1 MSKDKN
7 PLLLSQSVKPYTS
20 TNLPKIL
27 DSDSQLHFALLRLQ
41 LVELIRN
48 CSSTSSSASIET
60 ALKFAT
66 QQLAPRASTSK
77 EFLHDLE
84 RTMALLVFT
93 PDPSNAQNEELLKPD
108 LRMEVADRVN
118 QAILAR
124 QGTSVEAKIKEWIRA
139 RAWSENEA
147 RRAKKEIPPNIRL
160 GLDGETDGD
169 SDDFSMNGNED
180 NDAMIS

>member
-1 MSKDKN
+1 MSKDNNHHPFSLFAKRHTLAN
-7 PLLLSQSVKPYTS
+7 LS
-20 TNLPKIL
+20 KIL

-41 LVELIRN
+41 LVELIRI
-48 CSSTSSSASIET
+48 CSTSSAGIEP

-93 PDPSNAQNEELLKPD
+93 PDPSNPQDAELLKPD

-139 RAWSENEA
+139 RAWSENQA
-147 RRAKKEIPPNIRL
+147 RRTKKEIPHNMRL

-169 SDDFSMNGNED
+169 SDDEPMNGNGD